1 MKDIKDKSDELK
13 SKGREILNLRKNIT
27 MVKSENVR
35 LVHAMHAEDMI
46 QMECEQRAAQQEKQA
61 VDQMNIGELKSKL
74 LKLAQA
80 YKASRLRNIEFEDQ
94 IRLAYRDIE
103 SIPDL

>member
-35 LVHAMHAEDMI
+35 LVQAMQAEDMI
-46 QMECEQRAAQQEKQA
+46 QMECE
-61 VDQMNIGELKSKL
+61 
-74 LKLAQA
+74 
-80 YKASRLRNIEFEDQ
+80 
-94 IRLAYRDIE
+94 
-103 SIPDL
+103 